1 MKSYLSLIPISA
13 KVHKRRNR
21 MTLLCICFAVFLVTA
36 VFSMADMGVRMEAGR
51 LIGKHGS
58 QSIQSLLS
66 STMAQ
71 TLFGA
76 AAVLFL
82 LILLAGVLMI
92 SSSMN
97 STVARRTEFF
107 GMMRCIGM
115 SRRQIIRFVRLEALN
130 WCKTAVPIGVLLG
143 VAATWGL
150 CGALR
155 FLVGEEFSDMPLFG
169 VSIIG
174 ILCGVLMGVVTV
186 LLAAQSPARRASK
199 VSPVM
204 AVSGNYAT
212 AKQTSHVPNVRFPK
226 IETALGIH
234 HAVSDKKN
242 LLLMTS
248 SFALSII
255 LFLSFSVMID
265 LVGYIMPQS
274 SSTADI
280 SISSSDGSN
289 SIDTALLDKISNM
302 SGVKRVFGRRSS
314 LGIPA
319 NVNAEN
325 SENSET
331 SVVDVISY
339 DDFDLKCLAKDHQ
352 LRKGSDLA
360 KVYGD
365 SKYVL
370 AVWDKQTPVATGD
383 QIQVAGKTLE
393 VAGLLK
399 YNPFSEDG
407 STDGTVTLITSGET
421 FERLT
426 GISDYSL
433 VMVQTISGAT
443 DDDVEAIHDMVDS
456 EYAFSDRREQ
466 RTTSTYMAFL
476 LFVYGFLAIIT
487 AVTVLNIINSIS
499 MSVSARIRQ
508 YGAMRAVGMDTH
520 QVTKMIAAEAA
531 TYALSGCIVG
541 CAVGLLLSKSL
552 YDKLIT
558 THFAYAV
565 WNFPV
570 IPLAIIILFVLVA
583 TIAAVYS
590 PAKRIRHMAI
600 TDTINEL

>member
-13 KVHKRRNR
+13 KVHKRQNR
-21 MTLLCICFAVFLVTA
+21 MTLLCIVFAVFLVTA
-36 VFSMADMGVRMEAGR
+36 VFSMAEMGVRMEADR
-51 LIGKHGS
+51 LIGKHGG
-58 QSIQSLLS
+58 QALQSLYS

-76 AAVLFL
+76 AAILFL

-143 VAATWGL
+143 VVATWGL

-155 FLVGEEFSDMPLFG
+155 FLVGGEFSDIPLFG

-174 ILCGVLMGVVTV
+174 ILCGILLGVVTV

-204 AVSGNYAT
+204 ALSGNSTT
-212 AKQTSHVPNVRFPK
+212 ASHTGHVSNAGFFK

-255 LFLSFSVMID
+255 LFLCFSVMID
-265 LVGYIMPQS
+265 LVGYNMPQS
-274 SSTADI
+274 SNTADI

-289 SIDTALLDKISNM
+289 SIDSALLDQISSM

-319 NVNAEN
+319 EVN
-325 SENSET
+325 SEAN
-331 SVVDVISY
+331 VIDVISY
-339 DDFDLKCLAKDHQ
+339 DDFDLECLAKDDQ
-352 LRKGSDLA
+352 FQKGSNLA
-360 KVYGD
+360 NVYGD
-365 SKYVL
+365 SKSVL
-370 AVWDKQTPVATGD
+370 AVWDEQTPIAIGD
-383 QIQVAGKTLE
+383 QIKIAGKTLE

-426 GISDYSL
+426 GISEYSL

-443 DDDVEAIHDMVDS
+443 DEDIEAIHDIVNNN
-456 EYAFSDRREQ
+456 YTFSDRREQ

-499 MSVSARIRQ
+499 LSVSARTRQ

-520 QVTKMIAAEAA
+520 QITKMIAAEAA
-531 TYALSGCIVG
+531 TYSLSGCVVG
-541 CAVGLLLSKSL
+541 GSLGLLLSKYL
-552 YDKLIT
+552 YDNLIT

-565 WNFPV
+565 WSFPLV
-570 IPLAIIILFVLVA
+570 PFAIIIMFVLA
-583 TIAAVYS
+583 AAIAAVYS
-590 PAKRIRHMAI
+590 PAKRIRNMVI

>member
-13 KVHKRRNR
+13 KVHKRQNH
-21 MTLLCICFAVFLVTA
+21 MTLLCIVFAVFLVTA
-36 VFSMADMGVRMEAGR
+36 VFSMAEMGVRMEAGR

-58 QSIQSLLS
+58 QALQSLFAG
-66 STMAQ
+66 TMAQ

-97 STVARRTEFF
+97 STVAQRTKFF
-107 GMMRCIGM
+107 GIMRCIGM
-115 SRRQIIRFVRLEALN
+115 SPQQIIRFVRLEALN

-169 VSIIG
+169 VSVIG
-174 ILCGVLMGVVTV
+174 IICGILMGVVTV
-186 LLAAQSPARRASK
+186 LLAAQSPARRAAR

-204 AVSGNYAT
+204 AVSGNYDT
-212 AKQTSHVPNVRFPK
+212 AKQSSHVPNVRFSK

-234 HAVSDKKN
+234 HAVSGKKN
-242 LLLMTS
+242 LFLMTS

-274 SSTADI
+274 SNTADI
-280 SISSSDGSN
+280 SIASSDGSN
-289 SIDTALLDKISNM
+289 SIDPALLDEISGM
-302 SGVKRVFGRRSS
+302 AGVKHVFGRRSS
-314 LGIPA
+314 LGIPSG
-319 NVNAEN
+319 VNAG
-325 SENSET
+325 SST
-331 SVVDVISY
+331 IDLISY
-339 DDFDLKCLAKDHQ
+339 DDFDLECLAKDHQ
-352 LRKGSDLA
+352 LRKGSNLT

-365 SKYVL
+365 SRAVL
-370 AVWDKQTPVATGD
+370 AVWDSQTPVAIGD
-383 QIQVAGKTLE
+383 QIQVSGETLE
-393 VAGLLK
+393 IAGQLK

-407 STDGTVTLITSGET
+407 STHGTVTLITSGET
-421 FERLT
+421 FVHLT
-426 GISDYSL
+426 GVPEYSL
-433 VMVQTISGAT
+433 VIVQTTSDAT
-443 DDDVEAIHDMVDS
+443 DENVEAIHNTAGNSYTFRDQRD
-456 EYAFSDRREQ
+456 Q

-487 AVTVLNIINSIS
+487 AVTVLNIMNSIS
-499 MSVSARIRQ
+499 MSVSVRIKQ

-520 QVTKMIAAEAA
+520 QMTKMIAAEAA
-531 TYALSGCIVG
+531 TYALSGCVAG
-541 CAVGLLLSKSL
+541 CVAGLLLSKQL
-552 YDKLIT
+552 YDNLIT

-565 WNFPV
+565 WTFPI
-570 IPLAIIILFVLVA
+570 IPLAVILLFVLA
-583 TIAAVYS
+583 AAIAAVHT
-590 PAKRIRHMAI
+590 PVKRIRNMNV

>member
-13 KVHKRRNR
+13 KVHKRQNR
-21 MTLLCICFAVFLVTA
+21 MTLLCIVFAVFLVTA
-36 VFSMADMGVRMEAGR
+36 VFSMAEMGVRMEADR
-51 LIGKHGS
+51 LIGKHGG
-58 QSIQSLLS
+58 QALQSLYS

-76 AAVLFL
+76 AAILFL

-143 VAATWGL
+143 VVATWGL

-155 FLVGEEFSDMPLFG
+155 FLVGGEFSDIPLFG

-174 ILCGVLMGVVTV
+174 ILCGILLGVVTV

-204 AVSGNYAT
+204 ALSGNSTT
-212 AKQTSHVPNVRFPK
+212 ASHTGHVSNAGFFK

-255 LFLSFSVMID
+255 LFLCFSVMID
-265 LVGYIMPQS
+265 LVGYNMPQS
-274 SSTADI
+274 SNTADI

-289 SIDTALLDKISNM
+289 SIDSALLDQISSM

-319 NVNAEN
+319 EVN
-325 SENSET
+325 SEAN
-331 SVVDVISY
+331 VIDVISY
-339 DDFDLKCLAKDHQ
+339 DDFDLECLAKDHQ
-352 LRKGSDLA
+352 LRKGSNLA
-360 KVYGD
+360 NVYGD
-365 SKYVL
+365 SKSVL
-370 AVWDKQTPVATGD
+370 AVWDEQTPIAIGD
-383 QIQVAGKTLE
+383 QIKIAGKTLE

-426 GISDYSL
+426 GISEYSL

-443 DDDVEAIHDMVDS
+443 DGDIEAIHDIVNNN
-456 EYAFSDRREQ
+456 YTFSDRREQ

-499 MSVSARIRQ
+499 LSVSARTRQ

-520 QVTKMIAAEAA
+520 QITKMIAAEAA
-531 TYALSGCIVG
+531 TYSLSGCVVG
-541 CAVGLLLSKSL
+541 GSLGLLLSKYL
-552 YDKLIT
+552 YDNLIT

-565 WNFPV
+565 WSFPLV
-570 IPLAIIILFVLVA
+570 PFAIIIVFVLA
-583 TIAAVYS
+583 AAIAAVYS
-590 PAKRIRHMAI
+590 PAKRIRNMVI

>member
-13 KVHKRRNR
+13 KVHKRQNR
-21 MTLLCICFAVFLVTA
+21 MTLLCIVFAVFLVTA
-36 VFSMADMGVRMEAGR
+36 VFSMAEMGVRMEADR
-51 LIGKHGS
+51 LIGKHGG
-58 QSIQSLLS
+58 QALQSLYS

-76 AAVLFL
+76 AAILFL

-143 VAATWGL
+143 VVATWGL

-155 FLVGEEFSDMPLFG
+155 FLVGGEFSDIPLFG

-174 ILCGVLMGVVTV
+174 ILCGILLGVVTV

-204 AVSGNYAT
+204 ALSGNSTT
-212 AKQTSHVPNVRFPK
+212 ASHTGHVSNAGFFK

-255 LFLSFSVMID
+255 LFLCFSVMID

-274 SSTADI
+274 SNTADI
-280 SISSSDGSN
+280 SISSSDDSN
-289 SIDTALLDKISNM
+289 SIDSALLGQISSM

-319 NVNAEN
+319 EVN
-325 SENSET
+325 SEAN
-331 SVVDVISY
+331 VIDVISY
-339 DDFDLKCLAKDHQ
+339 DDFDLECLAKDDQ
-352 LRKGSDLA
+352 FQKGSNLA
-360 KVYGD
+360 NVYGD
-365 SKYVL
+365 SKSVL
-370 AVWDKQTPVATGD
+370 AVWDSQTPVAIGD
-383 QIQVAGKTLE
+383 QFKIAGKTLE

-426 GISDYSL
+426 GISEYSL

-443 DDDVEAIHDMVDS
+443 DEDIEAIHDIVNNN
-456 EYAFSDRREQ
+456 YTFSDRREQ
-466 RTTSTYMAFL
+466 RTASTYMAFL

-487 AVTVLNIINSIS
+487 AVTVLNIINSIFL
-499 MSVSARIRQ
+499 SVSARIRQ

-520 QVTKMIAAEAA
+520 QITKMIAAEAA
-531 TYALSGCIVG
+531 TYSLSGCVVG
-541 CAVGLLLSKSL
+541 GLLGLLLSKYL
-552 YDKLIT
+552 YDNLIT

-565 WNFPV
+565 WSFPLV
-570 IPLAIIILFVLVA
+570 PFAIIIMFVLA
-583 TIAAVYS
+583 AAIAAVYS
-590 PAKRIRHMAI
+590 PAKRIRNMVI

>member
-13 KVHKRRNR
+13 KVHKRQNR
-21 MTLLCICFAVFLVTA
+21 MTLLCIVFAVFLVTA
-36 VFSMADMGVRMEAGR
+36 VFSMAEMGVRMEADR
-51 LIGKHGS
+51 LIGKHGG
-58 QSIQSLLS
+58 QALQSLYS

-76 AAVLFL
+76 AAILFL

-97 STVARRTEFF
+97 STVARRTELF

-143 VAATWGL
+143 VVATWGL

-155 FLVGEEFSDMPLFG
+155 FLVGGEFSDIPLFG

-174 ILCGVLMGVVTV
+174 ILCGILLGVVTV

-204 AVSGNYAT
+204 ALSGNSTT
-212 AKQTSHVPNVRFPK
+212 ASHTGHVSNAGFFK

-255 LFLSFSVMID
+255 LFLCFSVMID
-265 LVGYIMPQS
+265 LVGYNMPQS
-274 SSTADI
+274 SNTADI

-289 SIDTALLDKISNM
+289 SIDSALLDQISSM

-319 NVNAEN
+319 EVN
-325 SENSET
+325 SEAN
-331 SVVDVISY
+331 VIDVISY
-339 DDFDLKCLAKDHQ
+339 DDFDLECLAKDHQ
-352 LRKGSDLA
+352 LRKGSNLA
-360 KVYGD
+360 NVYGD
-365 SKYVL
+365 SKSVL
-370 AVWDKQTPVATGD
+370 AVWDEQTPIAIGD
-383 QIQVAGKTLE
+383 QIKIAGKTLE

-426 GISDYSL
+426 GISEYSL

-443 DDDVEAIHDMVDS
+443 DEDIEAIHDIVNNN
-456 EYAFSDRREQ
+456 YTFSDRREQ

-499 MSVSARIRQ
+499 LSVSARTRQ

-520 QVTKMIAAEAA
+520 QITKMIAAEAA
-531 TYALSGCIVG
+531 TYSLSGCVVG
-541 CAVGLLLSKSL
+541 GSLGLLLSKYL
-552 YDKLIT
+552 YDNLIT

-565 WNFPV
+565 WSFPLV
-570 IPLAIIILFVLVA
+570 PFAIIIMFVLA
-583 TIAAVYS
+583 AAIAAVYS
-590 PAKRIRHMAI
+590 PAKRIRNMVI

>member
-13 KVHKRRNR
+13 KVHKRQNR
-21 MTLLCICFAVFLVTA
+21 MTLLCIVFAVFLVTA
-36 VFSMADMGVRMEAGR
+36 VFSMAEMGVRMEAGR
-51 LIGKHGS
+51 LVEKHGS
-58 QSIQSLLS
+58 QTLRSLLS

-97 STVARRTEFF
+97 STVAQRTKFF

-150 CGALR
+150 CGALH
-155 FLVGEEFSDMPLFG
+155 FLVGEEFADMPLFG

-174 ILCGVLMGVVTV
+174 IVSGILLGVVTV
-186 LLAAQSPARRASK
+186 LLAARSPAKRAAK

-204 AVSGNYAT
+204 AVSGNSDT
-212 AKQTSHVPNVRFPK
+212 AKHASHVPNADFPR

-234 HAVSDKKN
+234 HAVSGKKN

-274 SSTADI
+274 SGTADI
-280 SISSSDGSN
+280 NIASTDGTN
-289 SIDTALLDKISNM
+289 SIDPALLDKIGSM
-302 SGVKRVFGRRSS
+302 AGVKQVFGRKSS
-314 LGIPA
+314 LAVPA
-319 NVNAEN
+319 QVNAKAG
-325 SENSET
+325 T
-331 SVVDVISY
+331 IDIISY
-339 DDFDLKCLAKDHQ
+339 DDFDLDCLAEDKM
-352 LRKGSDLA
+352 LKKGSELS

-365 SKYVL
+365 NQAVL
-370 AVWDKQTPVATGD
+370 AVWDAETPAAIGD
-383 QIQVAGKTLE
+383 QIQIGGEMVE
-393 VAGLLK
+393 IAGLLK

-407 STDGTVTLITSGET
+407 STHGTVTLITSGKT

-426 GISDYSL
+426 GITDYSL
-433 VMVQTISGAT
+433 VMIQTDSTAT
-443 DDDVEAIHDMVDS
+443 DEDVEAIHNAAGN
-456 EYAFSDRREQ
+456 EYTFRDRRGQ

-487 AVTVLNIINSIS
+487 AVTVLNIMNSIS

-508 YGAMRAVGMDTH
+508 YGAMRAVGMEPH
-520 QVTKMIAAEAA
+520 QITKMIAAEAA
-531 TYALSGCIVG
+531 TYALSGCVVG
-541 CAVGLLLSKSL
+541 CAAGLLLSKLL
-552 YDKLIT
+552 YDNLIT
-558 THFAYAV
+558 THFPYAV
-565 WNFPV
+565 WTFPV
-570 IPLAIIILFVLVA
+570 VPLAVILLFVIA
-583 TIAAVYS
+583 AAIAAVCA
-590 PAKRIRHMAI
+590 PAKRIRNMAV
-600 TDTINEL
+600 TETINEL

>member
-13 KVHKRRNR
+13 KVHKRQNR
-21 MTLLCICFAVFLVTA
+21 MTLLCIVFAVFLVTA
-36 VFSMADMGVRMEAGR
+36 VFSMAEMGVRMEADR
-51 LIGKHGS
+51 LIGKHGG
-58 QSIQSLLS
+58 QALQSLYS

-76 AAVLFL
+76 AAILFL

-143 VAATWGL
+143 VVATWGL

-155 FLVGEEFSDMPLFG
+155 FLVGGEFSDIPLFG

-174 ILCGVLMGVVTV
+174 ILCGILLGVVTV

-204 AVSGNYAT
+204 ALSGNSTT
-212 AKQTSHVPNVRFPK
+212 ASHTGHVSNAGFFK

-255 LFLSFSVMID
+255 LFLCFSVMID
-265 LVGYIMPQS
+265 LVGYNMPQS
-274 SSTADI
+274 SNTADI

-289 SIDTALLDKISNM
+289 SIDSALLDQISSM

-319 NVNAEN
+319 EVN
-325 SENSET
+325 SEAN
-331 SVVDVISY
+331 VIDVISY
-339 DDFDLKCLAKDHQ
+339 DDFDLECLAKDHQ
-352 LRKGSDLA
+352 LRKGSNLA
-360 KVYGD
+360 NVYGD
-365 SKYVL
+365 SKSVL
-370 AVWDKQTPVATGD
+370 AVWDEQTPIAIGD
-383 QIQVAGKTLE
+383 QIKIAGKTLE

-426 GISDYSL
+426 GISEYSL

-443 DDDVEAIHDMVDS
+443 DEDIEAIHDIVNNN
-456 EYAFSDRREQ
+456 YTFSDRREQ

-499 MSVSARIRQ
+499 LSVSARTRQ

-520 QVTKMIAAEAA
+520 QITKMIAAEAA
-531 TYALSGCIVG
+531 TYSLSGCVVG
-541 CAVGLLLSKSL
+541 GSLGLLLSKYL
-552 YDKLIT
+552 YDNLIT

-565 WNFPV
+565 WSFPLV
-570 IPLAIIILFVLVA
+570 PFAIIIVFVLA
-583 TIAAVYS
+583 AAIAAVYS
-590 PAKRIRHMAI
+590 PAKRIRNMVI

>member
-13 KVHKRRNR
+13 KVHKRQNR
-21 MTLLCICFAVFLVTA
+21 MTLLCIVFAVFLVTA
-36 VFSMADMGVRMEAGR
+36 VFSMAEMGVRMEAGR

-58 QSIQSLLS
+58 QALQSLFA

-97 STVARRTEFF
+97 STVAQRTKFF

-115 SRRQIIRFVRLEALN
+115 SRQQIIRFVRLEALN

-143 VAATWGL
+143 VAATWAL
-150 CGALR
+150 CGVLR

-174 ILCGVLMGVVTV
+174 IICGILLGVITV
-186 LLAAQSPARRASK
+186 LIAARSPAKRAAK

-204 AVSGNYAT
+204 AVAGNSAT
-212 AKQTSHVPNVRFPK
+212 AKHTSRVPNARFLK
-226 IETALGIH
+226 IETALGIY
-234 HAVSDKKN
+234 HAVSGKKN
-242 LLLMTS
+242 LFLMTS

-255 LFLSFSVMID
+255 LFLSLSVMID

-274 SSTADI
+274 ANTADI
-280 SISSSDGSN
+280 NIASSDGSN
-289 SIDTALLDKISNM
+289 SIDPALLDQISDM
-302 SGVKRVFGRRSS
+302 AGVKRAFGRRSS
-314 LGIPA
+314 LGVPA
-319 NVNAEN
+319 QVNAVA
-325 SENSET
+325 SEI
-331 SVVDVISY
+331 DVISY
-339 DDFDLKCLAKDHQ
+339 DDFDLECLVKDHQ

-365 SKYVL
+365 NRSVL
-370 AVWDKQTPVATGD
+370 AVWDAQTPVSIGD
-383 QIQVAGKTLE
+383 QIQVAGETLE
-393 VAGLLK
+393 IAGLLK

-407 STDGTVTLITSGET
+407 STHRTVTLITSSET
-421 FERLT
+421 FARLT
-426 GISDYSL
+426 GVSEYSL
-433 VMVQTISGAT
+433 IMVQTTSDAT
-443 DDDVEAIHDMVDS
+443 DENVEAIHNTVGNSYTFRDQRD
-456 EYAFSDRREQ
+456 Q

-487 AVTVLNIINSIS
+487 AVTVLNIMNSIS
-499 MSVSARIRQ
+499 MSVSARIKQ

-520 QVTKMIAAEAA
+520 QMTKMIASEAA
-531 TYALSGCIVG
+531 TYALSGCVVG
-541 CAVGLLLSKSL
+541 CVVGLLLSKLL
-552 YDKLIT
+552 YDNLIT

-565 WNFPV
+565 WTLPIV
-570 IPLAIIILFVLVA
+570 PLAVILLFVLA
-583 TIAAVYS
+583 AAIAAVHT
-590 PAKRIRHMAI
+590 PAKRIRNMAV

>member
-13 KVHKRRNR
+13 KVHKRQNR
-21 MTLLCICFAVFLVTA
+21 MTLLCIVFAVFLVTA
-36 VFSMADMGVRMEAGR
+36 VFSMAEMGVRMEAGR

-58 QSIQSLLS
+58 QALQSLLG

-76 AAVLFL
+76 AAALFL

-97 STVARRTEFF
+97 STVAQRTKFF

-115 SRRQIIRFVRLEALN
+115 SRQQIIRFVRLEALN

-174 ILCGVLMGVVTV
+174 IICGILLGVITV
-186 LLAAQSPARRASK
+186 LLAAQSPAKRAAK

-204 AVSGNYAT
+204 AVSGNSAT
-212 AKQTSHVPNVRFPK
+212 AKHTSHVPHARFPK
-226 IETALGIH
+226 VETALGIH
-234 HAVSDKKN
+234 HAVSGKKN
-242 LLLMTS
+242 LFLMTS

-274 SSTADI
+274 SNTADI
-280 SISSSDGSN
+280 NIASSDGSN
-289 SIDTALLDKISNM
+289 SIDPVLLDQISGM
-302 SGVKRVFGRRSS
+302 AGVKRIFGRRSS
-314 LGIPA
+314 LGVPA
-319 NVNAEN
+319 GVNSGSSAI
-325 SENSET
+325 
-331 SVVDVISY
+331 DVISY
-339 DDFDLKCLAKDHQ
+339 DDFDLECLVKDHQ

-365 SKYVL
+365 SRSVL
-370 AVWDKQTPVATGD
+370 AVWDAQTPVTIGD
-383 QIQVAGKTLE
+383 QIQVAGETLE
-393 VAGLLK
+393 IAGLLK

-407 STDGTVTLITSGET
+407 STHGTVTLITSGET
-421 FERLT
+421 FARLT
-426 GISDYSL
+426 GVSEYSL
-433 VMVQTISGAT
+433 VMVQTTSDAT
-443 DDDVEAIHDMVDS
+443 DENVEAIHNTVGNSYTFCDQRD
-456 EYAFSDRREQ
+456 Q

-487 AVTVLNIINSIS
+487 AVTVLNIMNSIS
-499 MSVSARIRQ
+499 MSVSARIKQ

-520 QVTKMIAAEAA
+520 QMTKMIAAEAA
-531 TYALSGCIVG
+531 TYALSGCVVG
-541 CAVGLLLSKSL
+541 CVVGLLLSKLL
-552 YDKLIT
+552 YDNLIT

-565 WNFPV
+565 WTFPIV
-570 IPLAIIILFVLVA
+570 PLAVILLFVLA
-583 TIAAVYS
+583 AAIAAVHT
-590 PAKRIRHMAI
+590 PAKRIRNMAV

>member
-13 KVHKRRNR
+13 KVHKRQNR
-21 MTLLCICFAVFLVTA
+21 MTLLCIVFAVFLVTA
-36 VFSMADMGVRMEAGR
+36 VFSMAEMGVRMEAGR

-58 QSIQSLLS
+58 QAPQSLFS

-97 STVARRTEFF
+97 STVAQRTKFF

-115 SRRQIIRFVRLEALN
+115 SREQIIRFVRLEALN

-143 VAATWGL
+143 VVVTWGL

-155 FLVGEEFSDMPLFG
+155 FLIGEEFADMPLFG

-174 ILCGVLMGVVTV
+174 IVSGVLLGVVTV
-186 LLAAQSPARRASK
+186 LLAARSPAKRAAK

-204 AVSGNYAT
+204 AVSGNSDST
-212 AKQTSHVPNVRFPK
+212 KHTSHVPNVNFPR

-234 HAVSDKKN
+234 HAVSGKKN
-242 LLLMTS
+242 LFLMTS

-274 SSTADI
+274 SGTADLCI
-280 SISSSDGSN
+280 ASNDGTN
-289 SIDTALLDKISNM
+289 SINPTLLNEISGM
-302 SGVKRVFGRRSS
+302 TGVKQVFGRKSS
-314 LGIPA
+314 LA
-319 NVNAEN
+319 VSAQVNAEA
-325 SENSET
+325 ST
-331 SVVDVISY
+331 IDMISY
-339 DDFDLKCLAKDHQ
+339 DDFDLDCLAKDK
-352 LRKGSDLA
+352 LLKKGSDLA
-360 KVYGD
+360 KVYGN
-365 SKYVL
+365 SQAVL
-370 AVWDKQTPVATGD
+370 AVWDAETPVAMGD
-383 QIQVAGKTLE
+383 QIQIGDETVE
-393 VAGLLK
+393 IAGLLK

-407 STDGTVTLITSGET
+407 STHGTVTFIVSGET

-433 VMVQTISGAT
+433 VMIQTSSGAT
-443 DDDVEAIHDMVDS
+443 DEDVEAIRNTVGN
-456 EYAFSDRREQ
+456 EYTLRDQRDQ

-476 LFVYGFLAIIT
+476 LFVSGFLAIIT
-487 AVTVLNIINSIS
+487 AVTVLNIMNSIS
-499 MSVSARIRQ
+499 MSVAARVKQ
-508 YGAMRAVGMDTH
+508 YGAMRAVGMGPH
-520 QVTKMIAAEAA
+520 QITKMIAAEAA
-531 TYALSGCIVG
+531 TYGLSGCVVG
-541 CAVGLLLSKSL
+541 CVVGLLLSKPL
-552 YDKLIT
+552 YDNLIT
-558 THFAYAV
+558 THFPYAV
-565 WNFPV
+565 WTFPIV
-570 IPLAIIILFVLVA
+570 PLAIILLFVFA
-583 TIAAVYS
+583 AAIAAVYTPS
-590 PAKRIRHMAI
+590 KRIRNMAV

>member
-13 KVHKRRNR
+13 KVHKRQNR
-21 MTLLCICFAVFLVTA
+21 MTLLCIVFAVFLVTA
-36 VFSMADMGVRMEAGR
+36 VFSMAEMGVRMEADR
-51 LIGKHGS
+51 LIGKHGG
-58 QSIQSLLS
+58 QALQSLYS

-76 AAVLFL
+76 AAILFL

-143 VAATWGL
+143 VVATWGL

-155 FLVGEEFSDMPLFG
+155 FLVGGEFSDIPLFG

-174 ILCGVLMGVVTV
+174 ILCGILLGVVTV

-204 AVSGNYAT
+204 ALSGNSTT
-212 AKQTSHVPNVRFPK
+212 ASHTGHVSNAGFFK

-255 LFLSFSVMID
+255 LFLCFSVMID
-265 LVGYIMPQS
+265 LVGYNMPQS
-274 SSTADI
+274 SNTADI

-289 SIDTALLDKISNM
+289 SIDSALLGQISSM

-319 NVNAEN
+319 EVN
-325 SENSET
+325 SEAN
-331 SVVDVISY
+331 VIDVISY
-339 DDFDLKCLAKDHQ
+339 DDFDLECLAKDDQ
-352 LRKGSDLA
+352 FQKGSNLA
-360 KVYGD
+360 NVYGD
-365 SKYVL
+365 SKSVL
-370 AVWDKQTPVATGD
+370 AVWDSQTPVAIGD
-383 QIQVAGKTLE
+383 QIKIAGKTLE

-426 GISDYSL
+426 GISEYSL

-443 DDDVEAIHDMVDS
+443 DGDIEAIHDIVNNN
-456 EYAFSDRREQ
+456 YTFSDRREQ
-466 RTTSTYMAFL
+466 RTASTYMAFL

-487 AVTVLNIINSIS
+487 AVTVLNIINSIFL
-499 MSVSARIRQ
+499 SVSARIRQ

-520 QVTKMIAAEAA
+520 QITKMIAAEAA
-531 TYALSGCIVG
+531 TYSLSGCVVG
-541 CAVGLLLSKSL
+541 GLLGLLLSKYL
-552 YDKLIT
+552 YDNLIT

-565 WNFPV
+565 WSFPLV
-570 IPLAIIILFVLVA
+570 PFAIIIMFVLA
-583 TIAAVYS
+583 AAIAAVYS
-590 PAKRIRHMAI
+590 PAKRIRNMVI

>member
-13 KVHKRRNR
+13 KVHKRQNR
-21 MTLLCICFAVFLVTA
+21 MTLLCIVFAVFLVTA
-36 VFSMADMGVRMEAGR
+36 VFSMAEMGVRMEADR
-51 LIGKHGS
+51 LIGKHGG
-58 QSIQSLLS
+58 QALQSLYS

-76 AAVLFL
+76 AAILFL

-143 VAATWGL
+143 VVATWGL

-155 FLVGEEFSDMPLFG
+155 FLVGGEFSDIPLFG

-174 ILCGVLMGVVTV
+174 ILCGILLGVVTV

-204 AVSGNYAT
+204 ALSGNSTT
-212 AKQTSHVPNVRFPK
+212 ASHTGHVSNAGFFK

-255 LFLSFSVMID
+255 LFLCFSVMID
-265 LVGYIMPQS
+265 LVGYNMPQS
-274 SSTADI
+274 SNTADI

-289 SIDTALLDKISNM
+289 SIDSALLDQISSM

-319 NVNAEN
+319 EVN
-325 SENSET
+325 SEAN
-331 SVVDVISY
+331 VIDVISY
-339 DDFDLKCLAKDHQ
+339 DDFDLECLAKDHQ
-352 LRKGSDLA
+352 LRKGSNLA
-360 KVYGD
+360 NVYGD
-365 SKYVL
+365 SKSVL
-370 AVWDKQTPVATGD
+370 AVWDEQTPIAIGD
-383 QIQVAGKTLE
+383 QIKIAGKTLE

-426 GISDYSL
+426 GISEYSL

-443 DDDVEAIHDMVDS
+443 DEDIEAIHDIVNNN
-456 EYAFSDRREQ
+456 YTFSDRREQ

-499 MSVSARIRQ
+499 LSVSARTRQ

-520 QVTKMIAAEAA
+520 QITKMIAAEAA
-531 TYALSGCIVG
+531 TYSLSGCVVG
-541 CAVGLLLSKSL
+541 GSLGLLLSKYL
-552 YDKLIT
+552 YDNLIT

-565 WNFPV
+565 WSFPLV
-570 IPLAIIILFVLVA
+570 PFAIIIMFVLA
-583 TIAAVYS
+583 AAIAAVYS
-590 PAKRIRHMAI
+590 PAKRIRNMVI